1 MSVGSVFVEII
12 PRVMGMSAA
21 MTRDVVAP
29 AEQGGTEAGRTFST
43 AFTRSVTSGTS
54 ATTTAVQS
62 QVRAAQAAVEQ
73 SSVAI
78 SAARDKELAAAD
90 RVTIAETKLAETRAR
105 NAAGS
110 SQVVAAEAR
119 LEAAKRGE
127 VTASERLVLA
137 ESNEGRAK
145 TELIARNDAL
155 ATSNARAGESSAAGS
170 SKALG
175 LVGSLSKLAI
185 GTTAV
190 SAILGGDALHQAGNY
205 QQSLTKLATTAGE
218 STGNLKLVG
227 DGLLNMAGEVGVS
240 AQDLAKGM
248 YTVESAGFHGADG
261 LLVMKAAAEGSV
273 QEQADL
279 GHVTDA
285 VTTALHDYNL
295 PATDAAKVTSQLV
308 TAVSHGKT
316 TFDEL
321 TGAMHS
327 VTPVAAAAGISLA
340 DAAGTLAS
348 MTASGMSADQA
359 AQNLGSTIKGLS
371 APTQPVIKE
380 MAALGL
386 NSVELSKNLGK
397 TGVAGTLQE
406 VSEAILSKMGPA
418 GTTLLSTLNQSKLAG
433 NDATKM
439 YQAMAPE
446 VRKVADQLVNGTITS
461 RQFTTGTGHLDAAM
475 QGQAKSWLTQYKNA
489 TGFSAALK
497 SGGNDTQTYMEA
509 LKRATGTTDGMA
521 VALQVTGEHAGAANA
536 AIKDIAGATAQSDGN
551 IKGWDE
557 VLKNFNLQ
565 VAKVV
570 DSIRSWVIELGQK
583 LLPAATE
590 LLKFLMDAGHWLG
603 EHSRLIGEVAK
614 WVGIAVGAFVA
625 WRAAMIAGQAI
636 TVAWGV
642 VMGVFNG
649 TITATTIATRL
660 AAAGQW
666 LWNVALDANPVG
678 IVIVAI
684 GALVAG
690 VIYAYTHFEGFRNVV
705 NDVWEAMKLAFR
717 WVETAGVNTWHAL
730 VAAFNWTKDA
740 FNSVK
745 DAGVSLWHELQAA
758 WDSLLDATKTVVA
771 AIVGSWHSFTDTL
784 SGYWTVLKNATTI
797 TVSQLV
803 NTWHSFTSAISTAWN
818 EVIKPTFEWIG
829 NAFEMVGRI
838 IFAVVGTVILA
849 QFRVFMATVHAL
861 WNDAVHPVLNLIGD
875 LFHWLHDAVI
885 KPVIGFIK
893 DAINAWGAAVH
904 WLYDSVVKPV
914 MDAIGAAWHWV
925 YDTSVKIVTDL
936 INDAI
941 RGWATTVTWLH
952 DNVIKPVFDAIAGAF
967 HYLYDTSV
975 KVVTDLI
982 NDAIRGWATTTTW
995 IHDNVIVPVFNA
1007 ISDTFHWLHD
1017 TSIRVVVDLINA
1029 ALAGWGEATH
1039 FLHEQVIKP
1048 VFDGISTSFHW
1059 LHDNVVLPV
1068 IDLIKAVIADL
1079 ENALHV
1085 LYDNVVKPVF
1095 DAIGSIIRGSYDNVI
1110 KPAFEALKTG
1120 VHDVGSTFDTVVTA
1134 IGVIWDKMKALV
1146 ATPINFVIDTVLNNG
1161 LFKAWDDVAG
1171 LVGLPKAP
1179 HMDPVKF
1186 ADGGVMPGYTPGQ
1199 DVHQFVS
1206 PTGGRLELSG
1216 GEAIMRPEWT
1226 RAMGG
1231 PGAVA
1236 EMNRAARSGT
1246 LSAFVDGGIASF
1258 ADGGVTWPAMFDIV
1272 RKQFPWAV
1280 DTSDYR
1286 PGDPG
1291 MHGKGQALDVGA
1303 PGDNAGQ
1310 LAEVAAWIGS
1320 NYSNSTQLIHNP
1332 NGSIAGGKAVPPSY
1346 WGEPVWSQHAN
1357 HVHWGNDRDPH
1368 LNSGNLLGT
1377 IGSNISS
1384 AAGAVTHF
1392 LRDQVGNLFDLAMKP
1407 VSAAIG
1413 SFGSPPPAIKGLPKG
1428 MFDKTE
1434 SKIRDF
1440 ITGKADA
1447 KDAASSGGG
1456 SASLGPLGG
1465 NADAYAHEIFRS
1477 ATEHGFGKD
1486 GAVIGLATALVESN
1500 LRMYANAGV
1509 PESLAFPHDA
1519 VGSDHDSVGL
1529 FQQRQAGW
1537 GTLAERMN
1545 AHGSADLFFNK
1556 LGSFDWRSMAPGA
1569 AAQRV
1574 QVSAFPEAY
1583 NGRIGDARAMVAG
1596 FDDGGWMKPG
1606 EGGHNY
1612 STKPEPVFSSSQWEV
1627 LRANLNTGQ
1636 GGGTKIVA
1644 GTHVEAGATIVV
1656 GDTEKHDREQR
1667 QAVNLLVAQARL

>member
-54 ATTTAVQS
+54 ATTAAVQS

-127 VTASERLVLA
+127 VTASERLVVA

-155 ATSNARAGESSAAGS
+155 AASNARAGESSAAGS

-227 DGLLNMAGEVGVS
+227 DGMLNMAGQVGVS
-240 AQDLAKGM
+240 AQDLSKAM
-248 YTVESAGFHGADG
+248 YVVESSGIHGADS
-261 LLVMKAAAEGSV
+261 LVVLKAAAQGAK
-273 QEQADL
+273 QENADL

-295 PATDAAKVTSQLV
+295 PASDAAKVTSQLV

-340 DAAGTLAS
+340 EASGTLAS

-359 AQNLGSTIKGLS
+359 AQNLGATIKGLS

-386 NSVELSKNLGK
+386 NSIELSKNLGK
-397 TGVAGTLQE
+397 KGVAGTLQE
-406 VSEAILSKMGPA
+406 VSEAIMQHMGPA
-418 GTTLLSTLNQSKLAG
+418 GTTLMDTMNQSKLAG
-433 NDATKM
+433 ADADKM
-439 YQAMAPE
+439 YQSMPPALK
-446 VRKVADQLVNGTITS
+446 KVADELKSGAITT
-461 RQFTTGTGHLDAAM
+461 RQFTTGTGHLDAAL
-475 QGQAKSWLTQYKNA
+475 QGQGKSWLMQYKNA
-489 TGFSAALK
+489 TGFSQALK

-521 VALQVTGEHAGAANA
+521 VALQVTGEHAGATNE
-536 AIKDIAGATAQSDGN
+536 AIRDIAAAAPEAGGN
-551 IKGWDE
+551 IKGWSE
-557 VLKNFNLQ
+557 VQGNFNQKLSEV
-565 VAKVV
+565 VAG
-570 DSIRSWVIELGQK
+570 IRSWVIELGQK
-583 LLPAATE
+583 LLPAATSFMNM
-590 LLKFLMDAGHWLG
+590 LIDTAHWLG
-603 EHSRLIGEVAK
+603 DHKTLVKDTA
-614 WVGIAVGAFVA
+614 IAVGLLVA
-625 WRAAMIAGQAI
+625 AYVTYKTAVGFSDAIKALSAAQWGLNAAM
-636 TVAWGV
+636 
-642 VMGVFNG
+642 N
-649 TITATTIATRL
+649 
-660 AAAGQW
+660 
-666 LWNVALDANPVG
+666 ANPIGLV
-678 IVIVAI
+678 VVAI
-684 GALVAG
+684 AALVAG
-690 VIYAYTHFEGFRNVV
+690 VIYAYTHFESFRNVV
-705 NDVWEAMKLAFR
+705 HTVWDAMKAAFS

-803 NTWHSFTSAISTAWN
+803 STWHSFTSAISTAWN

-829 NAFEMVGRI
+829 NAFEMVGKV

-861 WNDAVHPVLNLIGD
+861 WDDAIHPVLNWIGD

-1007 ISDTFHWLHD
+1007 ISGAFHYLYD

-1085 LYDNVVKPVF
+1085 LYDDVVKPVF

-1110 KPAFEALKTG
+1110 KPAFEALKTA

-1186 ADGGVMPGYTPGQ
+1186 ADGGVMPGYTPGR

-1384 AAGAVTHF
+1384 AAGVVTHF

-1509 PESLAFPHDA
+1509 PESLSFPHDA

-1545 AHGSADLFFNK
+1545 AHASADLFFNK
-1556 LGSFDWRSMAPGA
+1556 LGGFDWRSMAPGA

-1636 GGGTKIVA
+1636 GGGGKDVTINVHSQPGQSGEQIA
-1644 GTHVEAGATIVV
+1644 VEV
-1656 GDTEKHDREQR
+1656 KR
-1667 QAVNLLVAQARL
+1667 QLLFEMR

>member
-54 ATTTAVQS
+54 ATTAAVQS

-127 VTASERLVLA
+127 VTASERLVVA

-155 ATSNARAGESSAAGS
+155 AASNARAGESSAAGS

-227 DGLLNMAGEVGVS
+227 DGMLNMAGQVGVS
-240 AQDLAKGM
+240 AQDLSKAM
-248 YTVESAGFHGADG
+248 YVVESSGIHGADS
-261 LLVMKAAAEGSV
+261 LVVLKAAAQGAK
-273 QEQADL
+273 QENADL

-295 PATDAAKVTSQLV
+295 PASDAAKVTSQLV

-340 DAAGTLAS
+340 EASGTLAS

-359 AQNLGSTIKGLS
+359 AQNLGATIKGLS

-386 NSVELSKNLGK
+386 NSIELSKNLGK
-397 TGVAGTLQE
+397 KGVAGTLQE
-406 VSEAILSKMGPA
+406 VSEAIMQHMGPA
-418 GTTLLSTLNQSKLAG
+418 GTTLMDTMNQSKLAG
-433 NDATKM
+433 ADADKM
-439 YQAMAPE
+439 YQSMPPALK
-446 VRKVADQLVNGTITS
+446 KVADELKSGAITT
-461 RQFTTGTGHLDAAM
+461 RQFTTGTGHLDAAL
-475 QGQAKSWLTQYKNA
+475 QGQGKSWLMQYKNA
-489 TGFSAALK
+489 TGFSQALK

-521 VALQVTGEHAGAANA
+521 VALQVTGEHAGATNE
-536 AIKDIAGATAQSDGN
+536 AIRDIAAAAPEAGGN
-551 IKGWDE
+551 IKGWSE
-557 VLKNFNLQ
+557 VQGNFNQKLSEV
-565 VAKVV
+565 VAG
-570 DSIRSWVIELGQK
+570 IRSWVIELGQK
-583 LLPAATE
+583 LLPAATSFMNM
-590 LLKFLMDAGHWLG
+590 LIDTAHWLG
-603 EHSRLIGEVAK
+603 DHKTLVKDTA
-614 WVGIAVGAFVA
+614 IAVGLLVA
-625 WRAAMIAGQAI
+625 AYVTYKTAVGFSDAIKALSAAQWGLNAAM
-636 TVAWGV
+636 
-642 VMGVFNG
+642 N
-649 TITATTIATRL
+649 
-660 AAAGQW
+660 
-666 LWNVALDANPVG
+666 ANPIGLV
-678 IVIVAI
+678 VVAI
-684 GALVAG
+684 AALVAG
-690 VIYAYTHFEGFRNVV
+690 VIYAYTHFESFRNVV
-705 NDVWEAMKLAFR
+705 HTVWDAMKAAFS

-803 NTWHSFTSAISTAWN
+803 STWHSFTSAISTAWN

-829 NAFEMVGRI
+829 NAFEMVGKV

-861 WNDAVHPVLNLIGD
+861 WDDAIHPVLNWIGD

-1007 ISDTFHWLHD
+1007 ISGAFHYLYD

-1085 LYDNVVKPVF
+1085 LYDDVVKPVF

-1110 KPAFEALKTG
+1110 KPAFEALKTA

-1186 ADGGVMPGYTPGQ
+1186 ADGGVMPGYTPGR

-1384 AAGAVTHF
+1384 AAGVVTHF

-1545 AHGSADLFFNK
+1545 AHASADLFFNK
-1556 LGSFDWRSMAPGA
+1556 LGGFDWRSMAPGA

-1636 GGGTKIVA
+1636 GGGGKDVTINVHSQPGQSGEQIA
-1644 GTHVEAGATIVV
+1644 VEV
-1656 GDTEKHDREQR
+1656 KR
-1667 QAVNLLVAQARL
+1667 QLLFEMR

>member
-54 ATTTAVQS
+54 ATTAAVQS

-155 ATSNARAGESSAAGS
+155 AASNARAGESSAAGS

-175 LVGSLSKLAI
+175 LVGSLGKLAV

-218 STGNLKLVG
+218 STSNLKLVG
-227 DGLLNMAGEVGVS
+227 DGMLNMAGQVGVS
-240 AQDLAKGM
+240 AQDLSKAM
-248 YTVESAGFHGADG
+248 YVVESSGIHGADS
-261 LLVMKAAAEGSV
+261 LVVLKAAAQGAK
-273 QEQADL
+273 QENADL

-295 PATDAAKVTSQLV
+295 PASDAAKVTSQLV

-327 VTPVAAAAGISLA
+327 VTPIAAAAGISLA

-359 AQNLGSTIKGLS
+359 AQNLGATIKGLS

-380 MAALGL
+380 LAALGL

-536 AIKDIAGATAQSDGN
+536 AIKDIAAAAPEAGGN
-551 IKGWDE
+551 IKGWSE
-557 VLKNFNLQ
+557 VQGNFNQQLSE
-565 VAKVV
+565 VV
-570 DSIRSWVIELGQK
+570 NGIKSWVIELGQK

-603 EHSRLIGEVAK
+603 EHSRMIGEVAK

-649 TITATTIATRL
+649 TITASTVATKL
-660 AAAGQW
+660 AEAGQW
-666 LWNVALDANPVG
+666 LWNVALDANPIG

-745 DAGVSLWHELQAA
+745 DAGVSLWHELQSA
-758 WDSLLDATKTVVA
+758 WNSLLDVTKTVVA
-771 AIVGSWHSFTDTL
+771 AIVGAWHSFTDTL
-784 SGYWTVLKNATTI
+784 SGYWTILKNATTI

-803 NTWHSFTSAISTAWN
+803 STWHSFTSAISTAWN

-829 NAFEMVGRI
+829 NAFEMVGKI

-849 QFRVFMATVHAL
+849 QFRLFMATVHTL
-861 WNDAVHPVLNLIGD
+861 WDDAIHPVLNWIGD

-885 KPVIGFIK
+885 KPVIGFIN
-893 DAINAWGAAVH
+893 DAIDAWGAAVH
-904 WLYDSVVKPV
+904 WLYDNVTKPV

-925 YDTSVKIVTDL
+925 YDTAVKIVTDL

-952 DNVIKPVFDAIAGAF
+952 DNVIKPVFDAISGAF

-1017 TSIRVVVDLINA
+1017 TSIKVVVDLINA
-1029 ALAGWGEATH
+1029 ALAGWGAATH

-1085 LYDNVVKPVF
+1085 LYDDVVKPVF

-1179 HMDPVKF
+1179 HMDLVKF

-1246 LSAFVDGGIASF
+1246 LAAFADGGIASF

-1272 RKQFPWAV
+1272 RKQFPWAL
-1280 DTSDYR
+1280 DNSDVR

-1291 MHGKGQALDVGA
+1291 YHGKGEALDVGA
-1303 PGDNAGQ
+1303 PGDNPGQ
-1310 LAEVAAWIGS
+1310 LAQVAAWIGS
-1320 NYSNSTQLIHNP
+1320 NYSNSTELIHNP
-1332 NGSIAGGKAVPPSY
+1332 NGSIKFGKSVPPSF
-1346 WGEPVWSQHAN
+1346 WGEPTWSQHAN
-1357 HVHWGNDRDPH
+1357 HVHWANDRDPH

-1377 IGSNISS
+1377 IGSDISS

-1407 VSAAIG
+1407 VGAAIG
-1413 SFGSPPPAIKGLPKG
+1413 AFGSPPPAIKGLPKA

-1434 SKIRDF
+1434 SKVRDF
-1440 ITGKADA
+1440 IVGKADA
-1447 KDAASSGGG
+1447 KDSASSGGG

-1465 NADAYAHEIFRS
+1465 NADAYAREITRS
-1477 ATEHGFGKD
+1477 AMEHGFGKP
-1486 GAVIGLATALVESN
+1486 GAAIGVATSIVETG
-1500 LRMYANAGV
+1500 LKEYANSGIPA
-1509 PESLAFPHDA
+1509 SLAFPHDA

-1537 GTLAERMN
+1537 GTLEQRMN
-1545 AHGSADLFFNK
+1545 PHASADLFFNK
-1556 LGSFDWRSMAPGA
+1556 LGAFDWRSTDPGA

-1574 QVSAFPEAY
+1574 QVSAFPDRYSQEM
-1583 NGRIGDARAMVAG
+1583 GRANAMVAG
-1596 FDDGGWMKPG
+1596 YDDGGWLKPG
-1606 EGGHNY
+1606 DVGANF

-1627 LRANLNTGQ
+1627 LRANLNTG
-1636 GGGTKIVA
+1636 GGGAKTVA
-1644 GTHVEAGATIVV
+1644 GMHFDAGSVVNITNEAETNRLARN
-1656 GDTEKHDREQR
+1656 E
-1667 QAVNLLVAQARL
+1667 AARLAAAF

>member
-54 ATTTAVQS
+54 ATTAAVQS

-155 ATSNARAGESSAAGS
+155 AASNARAGESSAAGS

-175 LVGSLSKLAI
+175 LVGSLGKLAV

-218 STGNLKLVG
+218 STSNLKLVG
-227 DGLLNMAGEVGVS
+227 DGMLNMAGQVGVS
-240 AQDLAKGM
+240 AQDLSKAM
-248 YTVESAGFHGADG
+248 YTVESSGIHGADA
-261 LLVMKAAAEGSV
+261 LVVLKSAAQGAK
-273 QEQADL
+273 QENADL
-279 GHVTDA
+279 THVTDA

-295 PATDAAKVTSQLV
+295 PASDAAKVTSQLV

-316 TFDEL
+316 TFDDL

-359 AQNLGSTIKGLS
+359 AQNLGATIKGLS

-386 NSVELSKNLGK
+386 NSVELSKNLGQK
-397 TGVAGTLQE
+397 GVAGTLQE
-406 VSEAILSKMGPA
+406 VSEAIMQHMGPA
-418 GTTLLSTLNQSKLAG
+418 GTTLMNTMNQSKLAG
-433 NDATKM
+433 ADADKM
-439 YQAMAPE
+439 YQSMPPALRA
-446 VRKVADQLVNGTITS
+446 VADQLKSGAITT
-461 RQFTTGTGHLDAAM
+461 REFTTGTGHLDAAL
-475 QGQAKSWLTQYKNA
+475 QGQGKSWLTQYKNA

-497 SGGNDTQTYMEA
+497 TGGNDTQTYMEA

-521 VALQVTGEHAGAANA
+521 VALQVTGEHAGATNE
-536 AIKDIAGATAQSDGN
+536 AIRDIAAAAPEAGGN
-551 IKGWDE
+551 IKGWSE
-557 VLKNFNLQ
+557 VQGNFNQQLSEV
-565 VAKVV
+565 VAGIK
-570 DSIRSWVIELGQK
+570 SWVIELGQK
-583 LLPAATE
+583 LLPKATE
-590 LLKFLMDAGHWLG
+590 FLGWLKDAAHWMGDHASLMKT
-603 EHSRLIGEVAK
+603 IGEVILGAAAALLIYK
-614 WVGIAVGAFVA
+614 TAMGAAEIATTAWKFALRAAAVAQGELNISELANPIGLIVVAIAGLVAGLIYAYKHFDTFRGIVDSTWKVVQIAAGWIWEHGLKPAFDGVKIALGFVIDHWKIFAGVLAVVTGPVGIAV
-625 WRAAMIAGQAI
+625 
-636 TVAWGV
+636 
-642 VMGVFNG
+642 
-649 TITATTIATRL
+649 
-660 AAAGQW
+660 
-666 LWNVALDANPVG
+666 
-678 IVIVAI
+678 
-684 GALVAG
+684 
-690 VIYAYTHFEGFRNVV
+690 
-705 NDVWEAMKLAFR
+705 
-717 WVETAGVNTWHAL
+717 
-730 VAAFNWTKDA
+730 
-740 FNSVK
+740 
-745 DAGVSLWHELQAA
+745 
-758 WDSLLDATKTVVA
+758 A
-771 AIVGSWHSFTDTL
+771 AIVLLATHFTQVKDVVL
-784 SGYWTVLKNATTI
+784 GFAHTVADLWSSYVQPVFNFIGQAM
-797 TVSQLV
+797 
-803 NTWHSFTSAISTAWN
+803 
-818 EVIKPTFEWIG
+818 EVLGK
-829 NAFEMVGRI
+829 VV
-838 IFAVVGTVILA
+838 FAVVGTVILV
-849 QFRVFMATVHAL
+849 QFRIFMAIVHSL
-861 WNDAVHPVLNLIGD
+861 WDDVIHPIFNLIGD
-875 LFHWLHDAVI
+875 IFHWLYDNVIKLVVGFIKDEINGWGIIMHWLYDDVI
-885 KPVIGFIK
+885 KPVFGLVGDIFHWIYDNIVKPIIGFIK
-893 DAINAWGAAVH
+893 DEINGWAIITH
-904 WLYDSVVKPV
+904 WLY
-914 MDAIGAAWHWV
+914 
-925 YDTSVKIVTDL
+925 
-936 INDAI
+936 
-941 RGWATTVTWLH
+941 
-952 DNVIKPVFDAIAGAF
+952 DNVIKPVFD
-967 HYLYDTSV
+967 TV
-975 KVVTDLI
+975 
-982 NDAIRGWATTTTW
+982 
-995 IHDNVIVPVFNA
+995 
-1007 ISDTFHWLHD
+1007 SDTFHW
-1017 TSIRVVVDLINA
+1017 IY
-1029 ALAGWGEATH
+1029 
-1039 FLHEQVIKP
+1039 EQVIKP
-1048 VFDGISTSFHW
+1048 IIGFVKDEINGWAVIMHW
-1059 LHDNVVLPV
+1059 L
-1068 IDLIKAVIADL
+1068 
-1079 ENALHV
+1079 
-1085 LYDNVVKPVF
+1085 
-1095 DAIGSIIRGSYDNVI
+1095 YDNVI
-1110 KPAFEALKTG
+1110 KPVMDAVGAVIKGAYDDVIKPAFELLKTA
-1120 VHDVGSTFDTVVTA
+1120 VHDVGDTFQTVVTA

-1236 EMNRAARSGT
+1236 EMNHAARSGT
-1246 LSAFVDGGIASF
+1246 LAAFTDGGIASF

-1272 RKQFPWAV
+1272 RKQFPWAL
-1280 DTSDYR
+1280 DNSDVR

-1291 MHGKGQALDVGA
+1291 YHGKGEALDVGA
-1303 PGDNAGQ
+1303 PGDDPGQ
-1310 LAEVAAWIGS
+1310 LAQVAAWIGS
-1320 NYSNSTQLIHNP
+1320 NYSNSTELIHNP
-1332 NGSIAGGKAVPPSY
+1332 NGSIKFGKSVPPSF
-1346 WGEPVWSQHAN
+1346 WGAETWAAHAN
-1357 HVHWGNDRDPH
+1357 HVHWANDRDPH

-1377 IGSNISS
+1377 IGSDISS

-1407 VSAAIG
+1407 VGAAIG
-1413 SFGSPPPAIKGLPKG
+1413 SFGSPPPAIKGLPKA

-1434 SKIRDF
+1434 SKVRDF
-1440 ITGKADA
+1440 IVGKADA
-1447 KDAASSGGG
+1447 KDSASSGGGG

-1465 NADAYAHEIFRS
+1465 NADAYAREITRS
-1477 ATEHGFGKD
+1477 AMEHGFGKP
-1486 GAVIGLATALVESN
+1486 GAAIGVATSIVETG
-1500 LRMYANAGV
+1500 LKEYANSGI

-1537 GTLAERMN
+1537 GTLEQRMN
-1545 AHGSADLFFNK
+1545 PHASADLFFNK
-1556 LGSFDWRSMAPGA
+1556 LGAFDWRSMDPGA

-1574 QVSAFPEAY
+1574 QVSAFPDRYAQEM
-1583 NGRIGDARAMVAG
+1583 GRANAMVAG

-1606 EGGHNY
+1606 DVGANF

-1627 LRANLNTGQ
+1627 LRANLNTG
-1636 GGGTKIVA
+1636 GGGSTYIGVKAEQVNV
-1644 GTHVEAGATIVV
+1644 TDLDEL
-1656 GDTEKHDREQR
+1656 QR
-1667 QAVNLLVAQARL
+1667 QQIQGARMAAVRADVR

>member
-54 ATTTAVQS
+54 ATTAAVQS

-90 RVTIAETKLAETRAR
+90 RVNIAETKLAETRAR

-155 ATSNARAGESSAAGS
+155 AASNARAGESSAAGS

-175 LVGSLSKLAI
+175 LVGSLGKLAV
-185 GTTAV
+185 GTTTV

-227 DGLLNMAGEVGVS
+227 DGMLNMAGQVGVS
-240 AQDLAKGM
+240 AQDLSKAM
-248 YTVESAGFHGADG
+248 YTVESSGIHGADA
-261 LLVMKAAAEGSV
+261 LVVLKSAAQGAK
-273 QEQADL
+273 QENADL

-295 PATDAAKVTSQLV
+295 PASDAAKVTSQLV

-316 TFDEL
+316 TFDDL

-406 VSEAILSKMGPA
+406 VSEAILNKMGPA

-433 NDATKM
+433 ADAAKM
-439 YQAMAPE
+439 YDSMAPPL
-446 VRKVADQLVNGTITS
+446 RKVADELINGTITT
-461 RQFTTGTGHLDAAM
+461 RQFATGTGHLDAAL
-475 QGQAKSWLTQYKNA
+475 QGQGRSWLTQYKNA

-521 VALQVTGEHAGAANA
+521 VALQVTGEHAGATNA
-536 AIKDIAGATAQSDGN
+536 AIKDIAGASAQADGS

-557 VLKNFNLQ
+557 VQGNFNQKLSEV
-565 VAKVV
+565 VAGIK
-570 DSIRSWVIELGQK
+570 SWVIELGQK
-583 LLPAATE
+583 LLPAATSFMN
-590 LLKFLMDAGHWLG
+590 LLIDTAHWLG
-603 EHSRLIGEVAK
+603 EHSRLIGEITK
-614 WVGIAVGAFVA
+614 WVGIVVGVYVA
-625 WRAAMIAGQAI
+625 WRVAMEAGKAVEAAWII
-636 TVAWGV
+636 TKTAFIVTQGIV
-642 VMGVFNG
+642 NG
-649 TITATTIATRL
+649 TITASTVATKL

-666 LWNVALDANPVG
+666 LWNVALTGNPIG
-678 IVIVAI
+678 AVIVAI

-705 NDVWEAMKLAFR
+705 HSVWDAMKAAFS

-730 VAAFNWTKDA
+730 VAAFDWTKNA

-745 DAGVSLWHELQAA
+745 DAGVSLWHELQSA
-758 WDSLLDATKTVVA
+758 WDSLLNVTKTVVG
-771 AIVGSWHSFTDTL
+771 AIVGAWHSFTDA
-784 SGYWTVLKNATTI
+784 V
-797 TVSQLV
+797 
-803 NTWHSFTSAISTAWN
+803 STAWN
-818 EVIKPTFEWIG
+818 SVIKPVFNFIG
-829 NAFEMVGRI
+829 EAFTLVGKI
-838 IFAVVGTVILA
+838 IFAVVGTVVLV
-849 QFRVFMATVHAL
+849 QFRIFMATVHAL
-861 WNDAVHPVLNLIGD
+861 WDDAIHPVLNLIGD
-875 LFHWLHDAVI
+875 LFRWLHDAVI
-885 KPVIGFIK
+885 KPVVGFIK
-893 DAINAWGAAVH
+893 DAINAWGATVH
-904 WLYDSVVKPV
+904 WLYDNVTKPV

-925 YDTSVKIVTDL
+925 YDT
-936 INDAI
+936 A
-941 RGWATTVTWLH
+941 
-952 DNVIKPVFDAIAGAF
+952 
-967 HYLYDTSV
+967 V

-982 NDAIRGWATTTTW
+982 NDAIRGWATTAT
-995 IHDNVIVPVFNA
+995 
-1007 ISDTFHWLHD
+1007 WLHD
-1017 TSIRVVVDLINA
+1017 AVIKPVFDAIAGVFHFLYDTSVKVVTDLINA

-1059 LHDNVVLPV
+1059 LYDSVVLPV
-1068 IDLIKAVIADL
+1068 IDLIKAVITDL
-1079 ENALHV
+1079 QNALHF

-1146 ATPINFVIDTVLNNG
+1146 ATPINFVIDTVLNGG

-1186 ADGGVMPGYTPGQ
+1186 AGGGAAFG
-1199 DVHQFVS
+1199 
-1206 PTGGRLELSG
+1206 
-1216 GEAIMRPEWT
+1216 A
-1226 RAMGG
+1226 GG
-1231 PGAVA
+1231 PRDDKIPALLSNNEHVLTSDEVERGGGHRNIYKLREVIRAGQLPMFANGAAVQ
-1236 EMNRAARSGT
+1236 G
-1246 LSAFVDGGIASF
+1246 F
-1258 ADGGVTWPAMFDIV
+1258 ADGGGVTWPAMLDIV
-1272 RKQFPWAV
+1272 KAQFPWAL
-1280 DTSDYR
+1280 DNSDVR

-1291 MHGKGQALDVGA
+1291 YHGKGEALDVGA
-1303 PGDNAGQ
+1303 PGDNPGQ
-1310 LAEVAAWIGS
+1310 LAQVAAWIGS
-1320 NYSNSTQLIHNP
+1320 NYSNSTELIHNP
-1332 NGSIAGGKAVPPSY
+1332 NGSIKFGKSVPPSF
-1346 WGEPVWSQHAN
+1346 WGAETWAAHAN
-1357 HVHWGNDRDPH
+1357 HVHWANDRDPH

-1377 IGSNISS
+1377 IGSDVSS
-1384 AAGAVTHF
+1384 AAGVVTHF

-1447 KDAASSGGG
+1447 KDSAGG
-1456 SASLGPLGG
+1456 APGG
-1465 NADAYAHEIFRS
+1465 NYTGPIP
-1477 ATEHGFGKD
+1477 GG
-1486 GAVIGLATALVESN
+1486 
-1500 LRMYANAGV
+1500 
-1509 PESLAFPHDA
+1509 DA
-1519 VGSDHDSVGL
+1519 VGRWRGLVDSTLGELGLNVGL
-1529 FQQRQAGW
+1529 DDKVLRQIATESG
-1537 GTLAERMN
+1537 GNPN
-1545 AHGSADLFFNK
+1545 ATQGN
-1556 LGSFDWRSMAPGA
+1556 
-1569 AAQRV
+1569 
-1574 QVSAFPEAY
+1574 
-1583 NGRIGDARAMVAG
+1583 IGDVNNASGDLARGLMQVIGSTFRGSSGPYTSLGQYDPHASIYAG
-1596 FDDGGWMKPG
+1596 LNYAKFRYGPDLNGLGEGHGYDDGGWMKPG
-1606 EGGHNY
+1606 DMGANF
-1612 STKPEPVFSSSQWEV
+1612 STKPEPVFSSAQWEV

-1636 GGGTKIVA
+1636 GGGGKDV
-1644 GTHVEAGATIVV
+1644 TINVHSQP
-1656 GDTEKHDREQR
+1656 GQSGEQIALEVKR
-1667 QAVNLLVAQARL
+1667 QLLFEMR

>member
-54 ATTTAVQS
+54 ATTAAVQS

-90 RVTIAETKLAETRAR
+90 RVNIAETKLAETRAR

-175 LVGSLSKLAI
+175 LVGSLGKLAV

-603 EHSRLIGEVAK
+603 EHSRMIGEVAK

-649 TITATTIATRL
+649 TITASTIAANL
-660 AAAGQW
+660 AADGQW
-666 LWNVALDANPVG
+666 LWNVALDANPIG

-705 NDVWEAMKLAFR
+705 HAVWDAMKVAFE
-717 WVETAGVNTWHAL
+717 WVKTAGVNTWHAL
-730 VAAFNWTKDA
+730 VAAFEWVKSSAMDVAHWFAGPFASFFTTG
-740 FNSVK
+740 FNDVK
-745 DAGVSLWHELQAA
+745 NI
-758 WDSLLDATKTVVA
+758 TTTVVN

-803 NTWHSFTSAISTAWN
+803 STWHSFTSAISTAWN

-829 NAFEMVGRI
+829 NAFELVGKV
-838 IFAVVGTVILA
+838 IFAVVGTVVLVA
-849 QFRVFMATVHAL
+849 FRLFMATVHSL

-885 KPVIGFIK
+885 KPVIGFIS

-904 WLYDSVVKPV
+904 WLYDNVVKPV

-925 YDTSVKIVTDL
+925 YDTAVKVVTDL

-941 RGWATTVTWLH
+941 GGWATTVTWLH

-967 HYLYDTSV
+967 HFLYDTSV

-995 IHDNVIVPVFNA
+995 IHDSVIVPVFNA

-1017 TSIRVVVDLINA
+1017 TSIKVVVDLINA
-1029 ALAGWGEATH
+1029 ALAGWGAATH

-1059 LHDNVVLPV
+1059 LHDSVVLPV
-1068 IDLIKAVIADL
+1068 IDLITAVIADL
-1079 ENALHV
+1079 QNALHF

-1120 VHDVGSTFDTVVTA
+1120 VHDVGDTFDTVVTV
-1134 IGVIWDKMKALV
+1134 IGKVWDKIKEIV
-1146 ATPINFVIDTVLNNG
+1146 AVPINFVINTVLNDG

-1179 HMDPVKF
+1179 HLDPVKF

-1246 LSAFVDGGIASF
+1246 LAAFADGGIASF

-1272 RKQFPWAV
+1272 RKQFPWAL
-1280 DTSDYR
+1280 DNSDVR

-1291 MHGKGQALDVGA
+1291 YHGKGEALDVGA
-1303 PGDNAGQ
+1303 PGDNPGQ
-1310 LAEVAAWIGS
+1310 LAQVAAWIGS
-1320 NYSNSTQLIHNP
+1320 NYSNSTELIHNP
-1332 NGSIAGGKAVPPSY
+1332 TGSIKVGKSVPPSF
-1346 WGEPVWSQHAN
+1346 WGEPTWSQHAN
-1357 HVHWGNDRDPH
+1357 HVHWANDRDPH

-1377 IGSNISS
+1377 IGSDISS
-1384 AAGAVTHF
+1384 AAGVVTHF

-1428 MFDKTE
+1428 VFDKTE

-1440 ITGKADA
+1440 IVGKADA

-1465 NADAYAHEIFRS
+1465 NADAYAREITRS
-1477 ATEHGFGKD
+1477 AMEHGFGKP
-1486 GAVIGLATALVESN
+1486 GAAIGVATSIVETG
-1500 LRMYANAGV
+1500 LKMYANSNV
-1509 PESLAFPHDA
+1509 PESLSFPHDA
-1519 VGSDHDSVGL
+1519 VGSDHDSDGL

-1545 AHGSADLFFNK
+1545 PHASADLFFNK
-1556 LGSFDWRSMAPGA
+1556 LGAFDWRSMDPGA

-1574 QVSAFPEAY
+1574 QVSAFPDRYSQEM
-1583 NGRIGDARAMVAG
+1583 GRANAMVAG
-1596 FDDGGWMKPG
+1596 YDDGGWMKPG
-1606 EGGHNY
+1606 DIGANF
-1612 STKPEPVFSSSQWEV
+1612 STKPEPVFSSAQWEV

-1636 GGGTKIVA
+1636 SGGESKVIA
-1644 GTHVEAGATIVV
+1644 GNHFDAGSNVYITNEPETQRLARNEA
-1656 GDTEKHDREQR
+1656 
-1667 QAVNLLVAQARL
+1667 ARLAAAF

>member
-54 ATTTAVQS
+54 ATTAAVQS

-90 RVTIAETKLAETRAR
+90 RVTVAETKLAETRAR

-155 ATSNARAGESSAAGS
+155 AASNARAGESSAAGS

-175 LVGSLSKLAI
+175 LVGSLGKLAI

-190 SAILGGDALHQAGNY
+190 SGILGGDALHQAGNY

-218 STGNLKLVG
+218 STSNLKLVG
-227 DGLLNMAGEVGVS
+227 DGMLNMAGQVGVS
-240 AQDLAKGM
+240 AQDLSKAM
-248 YTVESAGFHGADG
+248 YVVESSGIHGADS
-261 LLVMKAAAEGSV
+261 LVVLKAAAQGAK
-273 QEQADL
+273 QENADL

-295 PATDAAKVTSQLV
+295 PASDAAKVTSQLV

-340 DAAGTLAS
+340 EASGTLAS

-359 AQNLGSTIKGLS
+359 AQNLGATIKGLS

-386 NSVELSKNLGK
+386 NSVELSKNLGQK
-397 TGVAGTLQE
+397 GVAGTLQE
-406 VSEAILSKMGPA
+406 VSEAIMQHMGPA
-418 GTTLLSTLNQSKLAG
+418 GTTLMSTMNQSKLAG
-433 NDATKM
+433 ADADKM
-439 YQAMAPE
+439 YQSMPPALK
-446 VRKVADQLVNGTITS
+446 KVADELKSGAITT
-461 RQFTTGTGHLDAAM
+461 REFATGTGRLDAAL
-475 QGQAKSWLTQYKNA
+475 QGQGKSWLMQYKNA
-489 TGFSAALK
+489 TGFSQALK

-521 VALQVTGEHAGAANA
+521 VALQVTGEHAGATNE
-536 AIKDIAGATAQSDGN
+536 AIRDIAAAAPEAGGN
-551 IKGWDE
+551 IKGWSE
-557 VLKNFNLQ
+557 VQGNFNQRLSEV
-565 VAKVV
+565 VAGIK
-570 DSIRSWVIELGQK
+570 SWVIELGQK
-583 LLPAATE
+583 LLPTATSFIDVLITGAHWISE
-590 LLKFLMDAGHWLG
+590 HKTLMGMLA
-603 EHSRLIGEVAK
+603 SVIG
-614 WVGIAVGAFVA
+614 GAVGAIIAISGAMKA
-625 WRAAMIAGQAI
+625 WAVIQAI
-636 TVAWGV
+636 LNAE
-642 VMGVFNG
+642 MF
-649 TITATTIATRL
+649 
-660 AAAGQW
+660 
-666 LWNVALDANPVG
+666 ANPIG

-730 VAAFNWTKDA
+730 VAAFDWTKDA

-745 DAGVSLWHELQAA
+745 DAGVSLWHELQSA
-758 WDSLLDATKTVVA
+758 WNSLLDMTHAVVNA
-771 AIVGSWHSFTDTL
+771 LVGDWHSFTDTL

-803 NTWHSFTSAISTAWN
+803 NAWHSFTSAISTAWN

-829 NAFEMVGRI
+829 NAFELVGKI

-849 QFRVFMATVHAL
+849 QFRLFMATVHTL
-861 WNDAVHPVLNLIGD
+861 WDDAIHPVLTWIGD
-875 LFHWLHDAVI
+875 LFHWLHDSVI
-885 KPVIGFIK
+885 KPVVGFIN
-893 DAINAWGAAVH
+893 DAINAWGATVH
-904 WLYDSVVKPV
+904 WLYDNGVKPV

-925 YDTSVKIVTDL
+925 YDTAVKVVTDL

-952 DNVIKPVFDAIAGAF
+952 DSVIKPVFDAISGAF

-1017 TSIRVVVDLINA
+1017 TSIKVVVDLINA
-1029 ALAGWGEATH
+1029 ALAGWGAATH

-1095 DAIGSIIRGSYDNVI
+1095 DAIGNIIRGSYDNVI

-1186 ADGGVMPGYTPGQ
+1186 ADGGVMPGYTPGH

-1246 LSAFVDGGIASF
+1246 LAAFADGGIASF
-1258 ADGGVTWPAMFDIV
+1258 ADGGVTWPAMLDIV
-1272 RKQFPWAV
+1272 KAQFPWAL
-1280 DTSDYR
+1280 DNSDVR

-1291 MHGKGQALDVGA
+1291 YHGKGEALDVGA
-1303 PGDNAGQ
+1303 PGDNPAQ
-1310 LAEVAAWIGS
+1310 LAQVAAWIGS
-1320 NYSNSTQLIHNP
+1320 NYSNSTELIHNP
-1332 NGSIAGGKAVPPSY
+1332 NGSIKFGKSVPPSF
-1346 WGEPVWSQHAN
+1346 WGEPTWSQHAN
-1357 HVHWGNDRDPH
+1357 HVHWANDRDPH

-1377 IGSNISS
+1377 IGSDISS

-1407 VSAAIG
+1407 VGAAIG
-1413 SFGSPPPAIKGLPKG
+1413 SFGSPPPAIKGLPKAV
-1428 MFDKTE
+1428 FDKTE

-1447 KDAASSGGG
+1447 KDSASSGGG

-1465 NADAYAHEIFRS
+1465 NADAYAREITRS
-1477 ATEHGFGKD
+1477 AMEHGFGKP
-1486 GAVIGLATALVESN
+1486 GAAIGVATSIVETG
-1500 LRMYANAGV
+1500 LKEYANSGI

-1537 GTLAERMN
+1537 GTLEQRMN
-1545 AHGSADLFFNK
+1545 PHASADLFFNK
-1556 LGSFDWRSMAPGA
+1556 LGAFDWRSMDPGA

-1574 QVSAFPEAY
+1574 QVSAFPDRYAQEM
-1583 NGRIGDARAMVAG
+1583 GRANAMVAG
-1596 FDDGGWMKPG
+1596 YDDGGWMKPG
-1606 EGGHNY
+1606 DVGANF

-1636 GGGTKIVA
+1636 GGGKDVTINVYPPPGQSPEQIA
-1644 GTHVEAGATIVV
+1644 GEV
-1656 GDTEKHDREQR
+1656 QR
-1667 QAVNLLVAQARL
+1667 QLLFEMR

>member
-1 MSVGSVFVEII
+1 MSVGSVFVEIV

-54 ATTTAVQS
+54 ATTAAVQS

-90 RVTIAETKLAETRAR
+90 RVRIAETKLAEARAKY
-105 NAAGS
+105 AADS
-110 SQVVAAEAR
+110 SAVVAAEAR

-127 VTASERLVLA
+127 VTASERVVVA

-155 ATSNARAGESSAAGS
+155 AASNARAGESSAAGS

-175 LVGSLSKLAI
+175 LVGSLGKLAV
-185 GTTAV
+185 GSTTV

-227 DGLLNMAGEVGVS
+227 DGMLNMAGQVGVS
-240 AQDLAKGM
+240 AQDLSKAM
-248 YTVESAGFHGADG
+248 YVVESSGIHGADS
-261 LLVMKAAAEGSV
+261 LVVLKAAAQGAK
-273 QEQADL
+273 QENADL

-295 PATDAAKVTSQLV
+295 PASDAAKVTSQLV

-316 TFDEL
+316 TFDDL

-359 AQNLGSTIKGLS
+359 AQNLGATIKGLS

-386 NSVELSKNLGK
+386 NSVELSKNLGQK
-397 TGVAGTLQE
+397 GVAGTLQE
-406 VSEAILSKMGPA
+406 VSEAIMQHMGPA
-418 GTTLLSTLNQSKLAG
+418 GTTLLNTMNQSKLAG
-433 NDATKM
+433 ADADKM
-439 YQAMAPE
+439 YQSMPPALRA
-446 VRKVADQLVNGTITS
+446 VADQLKSGAITT
-461 RQFTTGTGHLDAAM
+461 REFTTGTGRLDAAL
-475 QGQAKSWLTQYKNA
+475 QGQGKSWLTQYKNA

-497 SGGNDTQTYMEA
+497 TGGNDTQTYMEA

-521 VALQVTGEHAGAANA
+521 VALQVTGEHAGATNEAIRDITA
-536 AIKDIAGATAQSDGN
+536 AAPEAGGN
-551 IKGWDE
+551 IKGWSE
-557 VLKNFNLQ
+557 VQGNFNQKLSEV
-565 VAKVV
+565 VAGIK
-570 DSIRSWVIELGQK
+570 SWVIELGQK
-583 LLPAATE
+583 LLPAATSFMNM
-590 LLKFLMDAGHWLG
+590 LIDTAHWLG
-603 EHSRLIGEVAK
+603 EHSRVIGEVAK

-649 TITATTIATRL
+649 TITAGTVATKL

-666 LWNVALDANPVG
+666 LWNVALDANPIG
-678 IVIVAI
+678 LVIVAI

-705 NDVWEAMKLAFR
+705 NDVWEAMKVAFE
-717 WVETAGVNTWHAL
+717 WVKTAGVNTWHAL
-730 VAAFNWTKDA
+730 VAAFDWAKDA

-745 DAGVSLWHELQAA
+745 DSGVSLWHELQSA
-758 WDSLLDATKTVVA
+758 WNSLLEVTKTVVG
-771 AIVGSWHSFTDTL
+771 AIVGAWHSFTDTL

-829 NAFEMVGRI
+829 NAFELVGKI

-849 QFRVFMATVHAL
+849 QFRVLMAAVHSL
-861 WNDAVHPVLNLIGD
+861 WNDAIHPVLNLIGD
-875 LFHWLHDAVI
+875 LFHWLHGDVI
-885 KPVIGFIK
+885 KPVIGFIN

-904 WLYDSVVKPV
+904 WLYDNVVEPV

-925 YDTSVKIVTDL
+925 YDTAVKIVTDL

-941 RGWATTVTWLH
+941 RGWATTTTWIH
-952 DNVIKPVFDAIAGAF
+952 DNVIKPVFDAIAGVF
-967 HYLYDTSV
+967 HFLYDTSV

-995 IHDNVIVPVFNA
+995 IHDNVIVPVFGA
-1007 ISDTFHWLHD
+1007 ISTAFHWLHD

-1029 ALAGWGEATH
+1029 ALAGWGAATH

-1059 LHDNVVLPV
+1059 LYDSVVLPV
-1068 IDLIKAVIADL
+1068 IDLIEAVITDL
-1079 ENALHV
+1079 QNALHF
-1085 LYDNVVKPVF
+1085 LYDDVVKPVF
-1095 DAIGSIIRGSYDNVI
+1095 DATGRIIRGSYDNVI

-1134 IGVIWDKMKALV
+1134 IGGIWNKIKEIV
-1146 ATPINFVIDTVLNNG
+1146 AVPINFVINTVLNDG

-1179 HMDPVKF
+1179 HLDPVKF
-1186 ADGGVMPGYTPGQ
+1186 ADGGVMPGYTPGH

-1246 LSAFVDGGIASF
+1246 LSAFADGGIASF

-1272 RKQFPWAV
+1272 RKQFPWAL
-1280 DTSDYR
+1280 DNSDVR

-1291 MHGKGQALDVGA
+1291 YHGKGEALDVGA
-1303 PGDNAGQ
+1303 PGDNPGQ
-1310 LAEVAAWIGS
+1310 LAQVAAWIGS
-1320 NYSNSTQLIHNP
+1320 NYSNSTELIHNP
-1332 NGSIAGGKAVPPSY
+1332 NGSIKFGKSVPPSF
-1346 WGEPVWSQHAN
+1346 WGEPTWSQHAN
-1357 HVHWGNDRDPH
+1357 HVHWANDRDPH

-1377 IGSNISS
+1377 IGSDISS

-1407 VSAAIG
+1407 VGAAIG
-1413 SFGSPPPAIKGLPKG
+1413 SFGSPPPAIKGLPKA

-1440 ITGKADA
+1440 IVGFADA
-1447 KDAASSGGG
+1447 KDAASSGEG

-1465 NADAYAHEIFRS
+1465 NADAYAREITRS
-1477 ATEHGFGKD
+1477 AMEHGFGKP
-1486 GAVIGLATALVESN
+1486 GAAIGVATSIVETG
-1500 LRMYANAGV
+1500 LKMYANSNV

-1519 VGSDHDSVGL
+1519 VGSDHDSDGM

-1545 AHGSADLFFNK
+1545 PHASADLFFNK
-1556 LGSFDWRSMAPGA
+1556 LGAFDWRSMDPGA

-1574 QVSAFPEAY
+1574 QVSAFPDRYSQEM
-1583 NGRIGDARAMVAG
+1583 GRANAMVAG
-1596 FDDGGWMKPG
+1596 YDDGGWMKPG
-1606 EGGHNY
+1606 DVGANF
-1612 STKPEPVFSSSQWEV
+1612 STKPEPVFSSAQWEV

-1636 GGGTKIVA
+1636 GGGGKDV
-1644 GTHVEAGATIVV
+1644 TINVHSQP
-1656 GDTEKHDREQR
+1656 GQSGEQIALEVKR
-1667 QAVNLLVAQARL
+1667 QLLFEMR

>member
-54 ATTTAVQS
+54 ATTAAVQS

-90 RVTIAETKLAETRAR
+90 RVNIAETKLAETRAR

-175 LVGSLSKLAI
+175 LVGSLGKL
-185 GTTAV
+185 GTTTAIAAV
-190 SAILGGDALHQAGNY
+190 IMGGDALHQAGNY

-218 STGNLKLVG
+218 STSNLKLVG
-227 DGLLNMAGEVGVS
+227 DGMLNMAGQVGVS
-240 AQDLAKGM
+240 AQDLSKAM
-248 YTVESAGFHGADG
+248 YVVESSGIHGADA
-261 LLVMKAAAEGSV
+261 LVVLKSAAQGAK
-273 QEQADL
+273 QENADL

-295 PATDAAKVTSQLV
+295 PASDAAKVTSQLV

-316 TFDEL
+316 TFDDL

-340 DAAGTLAS
+340 EASGTLAS

-359 AQNLGSTIKGLS
+359 AQNLGATIKGLS

-386 NSVELSKNLGK
+386 NSVELSKNLGQK
-397 TGVAGTLQE
+397 GVAGTLQE
-406 VSEAILSKMGPA
+406 VSDAILSKMGPA

-446 VRKVADQLVNGTITS
+446 VRKVADQLVNGTITT

-497 SGGNDTQTYMEA
+497 AGGNDTQTYMEA

-521 VALQVTGEHAGAANA
+521 VALQVTGEHAGATNA
-536 AIKDIAGATAQSDGN
+536 AIKDIANATPQADGN

-565 VAKVV
+565 LAKVV
-570 DSIRSWVIELGQK
+570 NGIKSWVIELGQK

-625 WRAAMIAGQAI
+625 WRVAMIAGQAI

-649 TITATTIATRL
+649 TITATTIASKL

-745 DAGVSLWHELQAA
+745 DAGVSLWHELQSA
-758 WDSLLDATKTVVA
+758 WNSLLEVTKTVVG
-771 AIVGSWHSFTDTL
+771 AIVGAWHSFTDTL
-784 SGYWTVLKNATTI
+784 SGYWTILKNATTI

-803 NTWHSFTSAISTAWN
+803 NAWHSFTSAISTAWN

-829 NAFEMVGRI
+829 NAFELVGKI

-849 QFRVFMATVHAL
+849 QFRLFMAAVHSL
-861 WNDAVHPVLNLIGD
+861 WNDAIHPVLNLIGD
-875 LFHWLHDAVI
+875 LFHWLHDTVI
-885 KPVIGFIK
+885 KPVIDFIK
-893 DAINAWGAAVH
+893 AVITDLQNALH
-904 WLYDSVVKPV
+904 FLYDNVVKPV

-925 YDTSVKIVTDL
+925 YDTAVKIVTDL

-982 NDAIRGWATTTTW
+982 NDAIRGWATVTTW

-1029 ALAGWGEATH
+1029 ALAGWGAATH

-1059 LHDNVVLPV
+1059 LHDSVVLPV

-1079 ENALHV
+1079 ENALHF
-1085 LYDNVVKPVF
+1085 LSNDVVKPVF

-1134 IGVIWDKMKALV
+1134 IGGIWNKIKEIV
-1146 ATPINFVIDTVLNNG
+1146 AVPINFVINTVLNDG

-1186 ADGGVMPGYTPGQ
+1186 AGGGAAFG
-1199 DVHQFVS
+1199 
-1206 PTGGRLELSG
+1206 
-1216 GEAIMRPEWT
+1216 A
-1226 RAMGG
+1226 GG
-1231 PGAVA
+1231 PRDDKIPALLSNNEHVLTSDEVERGGGHRNIYKLREVIRAGQLPMFANGGAVQ
-1236 EMNRAARSGT
+1236 G
-1246 LSAFVDGGIASF
+1246 F
-1258 ADGGVTWPAMFDIV
+1258 ADGGGVTWPAMLDIV
-1272 RKQFPWAV
+1272 KAQFPWAL
-1280 DTSDYR
+1280 DNSDVR

-1291 MHGKGQALDVGA
+1291 YHGKGEALDVGA
-1303 PGDNAGQ
+1303 PGDNPGQ
-1310 LAEVAAWIGS
+1310 LAQVAAWIGS
-1320 NYSNSTQLIHNP
+1320 NYSNSTELIHNP
-1332 NGSIAGGKAVPPSY
+1332 NGSIKFGKSVPPSF
-1346 WGEPVWSQHAN
+1346 WGEPTWSQHAN
-1357 HVHWGNDRDPH
+1357 HVHWANDRDPH

-1377 IGSNISS
+1377 IGSDISS

-1440 ITGKADA
+1440 IVGKADA

-1519 VGSDHDSVGL
+1519 VGSDNDSVGL

-1545 AHGSADLFFNK
+1545 AHASADLFFNK
-1556 LGSFDWRSMAPGA
+1556 LGGFDWRSMAPGA

-1606 EGGHNY
+1606 DMGANF
-1612 STKPEPVFSSSQWEV
+1612 STKPEPVFSSAQWEV
-1627 LRANLNTGQ
+1627 LRANLNTG
-1636 GGGTKIVA
+1636 GGGGKDV
-1644 GTHVEAGATIVV
+1644 TINVHSQP
-1656 GDTEKHDREQR
+1656 GQSGEQIALEVKR
-1667 QAVNLLVAQARL
+1667 QLLFEMR

>member
-54 ATTTAVQS
+54 ATTAAVQS

-127 VTASERLVLA
+127 VTASERLVVA

-155 ATSNARAGESSAAGS
+155 AASNARAGESSAAGS

-227 DGLLNMAGEVGVS
+227 DGMLNMAGQVGVS
-240 AQDLAKGM
+240 AQDLSKAM
-248 YTVESAGFHGADG
+248 YVVESSGIHGADS
-261 LLVMKAAAEGSV
+261 LVVLKAAAQGAK
-273 QEQADL
+273 QENADL

-295 PATDAAKVTSQLV
+295 PASDAAKVTSQLV

-340 DAAGTLAS
+340 EASGTLAS

-359 AQNLGSTIKGLS
+359 AQNLGATIKGLS

-386 NSVELSKNLGK
+386 NSIELSKNLGK
-397 TGVAGTLQE
+397 KGVAGTLQE
-406 VSEAILSKMGPA
+406 VSEAIMQHMGPA
-418 GTTLLSTLNQSKLAG
+418 GTTLMDTMNQSKLAG
-433 NDATKM
+433 ADADKM
-439 YQAMAPE
+439 YQSMPPALK
-446 VRKVADQLVNGTITS
+446 KVADELKSGAITT
-461 RQFTTGTGHLDAAM
+461 RQFTTGTGHLDAAL
-475 QGQAKSWLTQYKNA
+475 QGQGKSWLMQYKNA
-489 TGFSAALK
+489 TGFSQALK

-521 VALQVTGEHAGAANA
+521 VALQVTGEHAGATNE
-536 AIKDIAGATAQSDGN
+536 AIRDIAAAAPEAGGN
-551 IKGWDE
+551 IKGWSE
-557 VLKNFNLQ
+557 VQGNFNQKLSEV
-565 VAKVV
+565 VAG
-570 DSIRSWVIELGQK
+570 IRSWVIELGQK
-583 LLPAATE
+583 LLPAATSFMNM
-590 LLKFLMDAGHWLG
+590 LIDTAHWLG
-603 EHSRLIGEVAK
+603 DHKTLVKDTA
-614 WVGIAVGAFVA
+614 IAVGLLVA
-625 WRAAMIAGQAI
+625 AYVTYKTAVGFSDAIKALSAAQWGLNAAM
-636 TVAWGV
+636 
-642 VMGVFNG
+642 N
-649 TITATTIATRL
+649 
-660 AAAGQW
+660 
-666 LWNVALDANPVG
+666 ANPIGLV
-678 IVIVAI
+678 VVAI
-684 GALVAG
+684 AALVAG
-690 VIYAYTHFEGFRNVV
+690 VIYAYTHFESFRNVV
-705 NDVWEAMKLAFR
+705 HTVWDAMKAAFS

-829 NAFEMVGRI
+829 NAFEMVGKI

-849 QFRVFMATVHAL
+849 QFRLFMATVHTL
-861 WNDAVHPVLNLIGD
+861 WDDAIHPVLTWIGD
-875 LFHWLHDAVI
+875 LFHWLHDNVI
-885 KPVIGFIK
+885 KPVIGFIN

-925 YDTSVKIVTDL
+925 YDTAVKVVTDL

-941 RGWATTVTWLH
+941 RGWATTTTWLH
-952 DNVIKPVFDAIAGAF
+952 DNVIKPVFDAISGAF
-967 HYLYDTSV
+967 HYLYDASV

-1017 TSIRVVVDLINA
+1017 ASIRVVVDLINA
-1029 ALAGWGEATH
+1029 ALAGWGAATH

-1068 IDLIKAVIADL
+1068 IDLIKAVITDL

-1085 LYDNVVKPVF
+1085 LYDDVVKPVF

-1186 ADGGVMPGYTPGQ
+1186 ADGGVMPGYTPGH

-1440 ITGKADA
+1440 IVGKADA
-1447 KDAASSGGG
+1447 KDSASSGGG

-1545 AHGSADLFFNK
+1545 AHASADLFFNK
-1556 LGSFDWRSMAPGA
+1556 LGGFDWRSMAPGA

-1606 EGGHNY
+1606 EGGRNY

-1636 GGGTKIVA
+1636 GGGGKDVTINVHSQPGQSGEQIA
-1644 GTHVEAGATIVV
+1644 VEV
-1656 GDTEKHDREQR
+1656 KR
-1667 QAVNLLVAQARL
+1667 QLLFEMR